1 MFKYILKRIGYM
13 IFTLWVIITLT
24 FFLMNALPG
33 DPINSK
39 AKMLPAQIQANLR
52 AKWNLNKPVAYRYL
66 IYLKNLLHGDL
77 GESIVTPGET
87 ANNII
92 ATRFPASARLGLQAI
107 FLGLVIGLI
116 LGIIAAF
123 KRGTWADFVV
133 MLFAILGI
141 SIPSFVVAVLLQK
154 YLAGGALPIIGWP
167 SKNMWT
173 SGFKYTVLPTIALCV
188 GSIATYS
195 RYMRTSVL
203 DIVNQDYIL
212 TAKAK
217 GLSDGGIIRKHIMRN
232 AILPIITIVGPQ
244 IANVITGTFVI
255 EKIFVI
261 PGLGQYYVTSI
272 ESRDYTMIMAT
283 TIFFSFFYVVSLL
296 LVDVLYGIVDPRISI
311 TGVKR

>member
-1 MFKYILKRIGYM
+1 MV
-13 IFTLWVIITLT
+13 FTLWVIITMT

-39 AKMLPAQIQANLR
+39 AKQLPAQIQANLR
-52 AKWNLNKPVAYRYL
+52 AKWLLDKPITYRY
-66 IYLKNLLHGDL
+66 IVYLENLLHGDL

-107 FLGLVIGLI
+107 LLGLVIGLI
-116 LGIIAAF
+116 LGVIAAF
-123 KRGTWADFVV
+123 KRGTWGDYLV

-141 SIPSFVVAVLLQK
+141 SIPSFVVAVLIQK

-212 TAKAK
+212 TARAK

-244 IANVITGTFVI
+244 IANIITGTFVI

-296 LVDVLYGIVDPRISI
+296 IVDVLYSVVDPRISI

>member
-1 MFKYILKRIGYM
+1 MV
-13 IFTLWVIITLT
+13 FTLWVIITLT

-33 DPINSK
+33 DPISSK
-39 AKMLPAQIQANLR
+39 AKQLPEQIQANLR
-52 AKWNLNKPVAYRYL
+52 AKWLLDKPISYRY
-66 IYLKNLLHGDL
+66 IVYLKNLLHGDL

-87 ANNII
+87 ANQII
-92 ATRFPASARLGLQAI
+92 AERFPASARLGLQAI
-107 FLGLVIGLI
+107 SLGLIIGLI
-116 LGIIAAF
+116 FGIIAAF
-123 KRGTWADFVV
+123 KRGTWVDYLV

-141 SIPSFVVAVLLQK
+141 SIPSFVVAVLIQK
-154 YLAGGALPIIGWP
+154 YLAGGVFPIIGWP
-167 SKNMWT
+167 SKDMWT
-173 SGFKYTVLPTIALCV
+173 SGLKYTVLPTVALCV
-188 GSIATYS
+188 GSVATYS
-195 RYMRTSVL
+195 RYMRASVL

-212 TAKAK
+212 TARAK
-217 GLSDGGIIRKHIMRN
+217 GLSEGEVIRKHVIRN

-244 IANVITGTFVI
+244 IANIITGTFVV

-296 LVDVLYGIVDPRISI
+296 LVDVFYGIVDPRISI

>member
-1 MFKYILKRIGYM
+1 MV
-13 IFTLWVIITLT
+13 FTLWVIITLT

-33 DPINSK
+33 DPISSK
-39 AKMLPAQIQANLR
+39 AKQLPEQIQANLR
-52 AKWNLNKPVAYRYL
+52 AKWLLDKPITYRY
-66 IYLKNLLHGDL
+66 IVYLKNLLHGNL

-107 FLGLVIGLI
+107 SLGLVIGLI

-123 KRGTWADFVV
+123 KRGTWADYLV

-141 SIPSFVVAVLLQK
+141 SVPSFVVAVLIQK

-195 RYMRTSVL
+195 RYMRASVL

-212 TAKAK
+212 TARAK
-217 GLSDGGIIRKHIMRN
+217 GLSEGEIIRKHIIRN

-244 IANVITGTFVI
+244 IANIITGTFVV

-296 LVDVLYGIVDPRISI
+296 VVDVLYGIVDPRISI

>member
-1 MFKYILKRIGYM
+1 MLKYILKRIGYM
-13 IFTLWVIITLT
+13 VFTLWVIITLT

-52 AKWNLNKPVAYRYL
+52 AKYLLNKPITYRY
-66 IYLKNLLHGDL
+66 IVYLKNLLHGDL

-87 ANNII
+87 ANSII
-92 ATRFPASARLGLQAI
+92 STRFPASARLGLQAI
-107 FLGLVIGLI
+107 LLGLVIGLI
-116 LGIIAAF
+116 LGVVAAF
-123 KRGTWADFVV
+123 KRGTWVDYLV
-133 MLFAILGI
+133 MLLAIAGI
-141 SIPSFVVAVLLQK
+141 SIPSFVVAVLIQK

-167 SKNMWT
+167 SQNLWT

-212 TAKAK
+212 TARAK

-244 IANVITGTFVI
+244 IANIITGTFVI

-283 TIFFSFFYVVSLL
+283 TIFFSFFYVASLL
-296 LVDVLYGIVDPRISI
+296 IVDVLYGIVDPRISI